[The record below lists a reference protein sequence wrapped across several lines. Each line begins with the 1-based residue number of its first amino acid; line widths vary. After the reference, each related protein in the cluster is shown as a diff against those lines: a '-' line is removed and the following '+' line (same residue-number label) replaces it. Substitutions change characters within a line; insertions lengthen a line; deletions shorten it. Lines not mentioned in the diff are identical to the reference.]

1 MVLLSSLV
9 RRYQQTSTASGR
21 DGRAPFIEIELDLL
35 GRDVRYNP
43 PLGFCGDGGG
53 LSDRVLTWVD
63 AFLSVGALF
72 ARIDG
77 QEGDYIRDLQVCSV
91 QHCAVAVWW
100 SLWQCC
106 SPSVPRLCLQDAPEV
121 MLFKGRVCEQLS
133 VVDGKAMAFLEAFYR
148 FVVCTAGDCS
158 FILTGSHLLPEFFCN
173 PRLTRVLSRSG
184 TATCGR
190 TTSKPRFRCL
200 SSLQSWICSAR
211 AMCGLR
217 SPVPRRLIP
226 LTASCR
232 AFAWTSDLI

>member
-106 SPSVPRLCLQDAPEV
+106 SPSVPRLCLQDVVSAMFPPLVDTVQLLKKHGHSMNVRTRAPRA
-121 MLFKGRVCEQLS
+121 LQRRHGL
-133 VVDGKAMAFLEAFYR
+133 
-148 FVVCTAGDCS
+148 
-158 FILTGSHLLPEFFCN
+158 HL
-173 PRLTRVLSRSG
+173 
-184 TATCGR
+184 
-190 TTSKPRFRCL
+190 
-200 SSLQSWICSAR
+200 
-211 AMCGLR
+211 
-217 SPVPRRLIP
+217 
-226 LTASCR
+226 
-232 AFAWTSDLI
+232 